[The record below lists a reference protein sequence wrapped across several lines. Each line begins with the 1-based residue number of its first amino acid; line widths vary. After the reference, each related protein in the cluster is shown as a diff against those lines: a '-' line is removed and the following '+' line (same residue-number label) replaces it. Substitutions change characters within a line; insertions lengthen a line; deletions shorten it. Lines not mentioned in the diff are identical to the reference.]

1 MKNGVQGKWRS
12 LVAEFGGKRIAL
24 LYVLHRLL
32 DRISRGRAG
41 IVPYRL
47 VAQPIGNPAL
57 ASVRSDSST
66 VVRRITPD
74 DPVVASFPRPRD
86 VIERRFADGSECYV
100 AFVKGDFA
108 GHIWIAR
115 GRYAEDEIRCT
126 YRIANPTIGLWD
138 YDVYVQPTHRLGRTL
153 SRLWKAVDDALAAEG
168 AAWSFSR
175 INRFNP
181 QSIRSHERLGALPV
195 GDLVALRLAG
205 AQFSLRRVAGGRWI
219 AGWRAPEL
227 TLSAVDPQDT

>member
-1 MKNGVQGKWRS
+1 MKDGVHRKWQS
-12 LVAEFGGKRIAL
+12 LVVEFGGQGIAF

-32 DRISRGRAG
+32 GRISRGRAG

-57 ASVRSDSST
+57 ASVRLDSST

-74 DPVVASFPRPRD
+74 DPVIASFPRPRE

-100 AFVKGDFA
+100 AFVRGDFA

-126 YRIANPTIGLWD
+126 YRIANPSTGLWD
-138 YDVYVQPTHRLGRTL
+138 YDVYVQPAHRLGRTL

-181 QSIRSHERLGALPV
+181 QSIRSHERLGALAV
-195 GDLVALRLAG
+195 GDLVVLQLAG
-205 AQFSLRRVAGGRWI
+205 VQLSLRRVAGGRWL
-219 AGWRAPEL
+219 ASWQAPEL
-227 TLSAVDPQDT
+227 TLSAADSPDT

>member
-1 MKNGVQGKWRS
+1 VKNGVQGKWRS
-12 LVAEFGGKRIAL
+12 LVAEFGGKRIAF

-57 ASVRSDSST
+57 ASVRFDSST
-66 VVRRITPD
+66 VVRRIAPD
-74 DPVVASFPRPRD
+74 DPVIASFPRPRD

-100 AFVKGDFA
+100 AFVKRDFA

-138 YDVYVQPTHRLGRTL
+138 YDAYVQPAHRLNRTP
-153 SRLWKAVDDALAAEG
+153 SRLWQAVDDALAAEG
-168 AAWSFSR
+168 AALVIQLHQPLQPAIDPVARTSWCAGR
-175 INRFNP
+175 G
-181 QSIRSHERLGALPV
+181 QLGRA
-195 GDLVALRLAG
+195 
-205 AQFSLRRVAGGRWI
+205 S
-219 AGWRAPEL
+219 AGWHAAQPAARGGW
-227 TLSAVDPQDT
+227 TLDRGLAST